1 MLQDSHLQLIFLF
14 LVFTGVRHWLQVLVD
29 EGLEVF
35 QVALAVVLVNFLTV
49 LEEQQGWEAVHL
61 KRYGSYVEK
70 FCHKKEIDL
79 LIRVVNKTNVS
90 EQKSYSCDQGVLFPK
105 SWHLYTEITHRRR
118 G

>member
-35 QVALAVVLVNFLTV
+35 QVALAVVLVNLLTV
-49 LEEQQGWEAVHL
+49 LEEQQGWEPVHL

-70 FCHKKEIDL
+70 LCHKKESD
-79 LIRVVNKTNVS
+79 LIRLANKTNVS

-105 SWHLYTEITHRRR
+105 SSHLYTGITHRRR

>member
-14 LVFTGVRHWLQVLVD
+14 LVFTGVCHWLQVLVD

-70 FCHKKEIDL
+70 LCHKKESD
-79 LIRVVNKTNVS
+79 LIRLANKTNVS

-105 SWHLYTEITHRRR
+105 SSHLYPGITHRRR